1 MALNGHVL
9 VLNQNYEPMTIC
21 HVKKAF
27 VLVFLGKAEIIEIA
41 EGRSIRSV
49 SHEYPFPSIVRLMSF
64 VYKKRKGI
72 MLSRKNILK
81 RDNYQC
87 QYCGTRSDAMTVD
100 HILPKVRG
108 GKDAWENLVTACIT
122 CNNKKGDRTPD
133 EARMVLMTTPRRPH
147 PLSFIQGHASGH
159 YDNWKQYLFM
169 S

>member
-1 MALNGHVL
+1 T
-9 VLNQNYEPMTIC
+9 QW
-21 HVKKAF
+21 
-27 VLVFLGKAEIIEIA
+27 AE
-41 EGRSIRSV
+41 RSIGAG
-49 SHEYPFPSIVRLMSF
+49 P
-64 VYKKRKGI
+64 
-72 MLSRKNILK
+72 
-81 RDNYQC
+81 
-87 QYCGTRSDAMTVD
+87 DAVFQ
-100 HILPKVRG
+100 LKVRG